1 MALISGAL
9 SEMREH
15 FNLSEAL
22 EEAVVAAAKIGAVFG
37 TFLGEFSQWVPK
49 HDSLCC
55 SGNLLSHIQVAICR
69 EVPQH
74 VDWDTRNTN

>member
-9 SEMREH
+9 SEMREY

-37 TFLGEFSQWVPK
+37 TFLGEFSQW
-49 HDSLCC
+49 
-55 SGNLLSHIQVAICR
+55 GIEA
-69 EVPQH
+69 
-74 VDWDTRNTN
+74 